1 MTKKRP
7 LQCCYVWSGQNKKE
21 NKARKW
27 DRIIER
33 QIEREQQERGLS
45 DTDYSGLEY
54 LECEES
60 NHGAVPGILP

>member
-1 MTKKRP
+1 M
-7 LQCCYVWSGQNKKE
+7 
-21 NKARKW
+21 RKW

-33 QIEREQQERGLS
+33 QIEREQQEKGLS

-60 NHGAVPGILP
+60 NHGAVPGILPLIYHLTKRNLLLQRE